1 MKYAFTLL
9 MALMCTAP
17 AWAQTPHSYDHNH
30 THTVDFST
38 LAEGWTQLEM
48 VAAEIKAAVKAENLD
63 ALHDLSDQ
71 LHEVAD
77 GLKRFNKDVPK
88 PNQMRYTSS
97 LNQILSLSDRLHQA
111 HERND
116 LVAAQRLVPQL
127 NGMVQLLMA
136 SAES

>member
-1 MKYAFTLL
+1 MKYAITLL
-9 MALMCTAP
+9 VALMFTAP
-17 AWAQTPHSYDHNH
+17 AVAQPTHSHNH
-30 THTVDFST
+30 NHKVDFMS
-38 LAEGWTQLEM
+38 LDEGWSQLEM
-48 VAAEIKAAVKAENLD
+48 VAAEIKAAVKAENLE

-71 LHEVAD
+71 LHAVAE

-111 HERND
+111 YERND